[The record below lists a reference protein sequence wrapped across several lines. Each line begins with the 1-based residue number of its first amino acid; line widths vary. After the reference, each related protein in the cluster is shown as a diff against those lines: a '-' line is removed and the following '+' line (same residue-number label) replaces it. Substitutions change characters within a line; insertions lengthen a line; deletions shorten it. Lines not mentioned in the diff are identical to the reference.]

1 MCGRDMNTPT
11 KKGLRRCKEMRCCC
25 LWSAT
30 GGKDN
35 GQSLMVNRTIDSSR
49 RPKYIV
55 ESGVSSAKA
64 RLLRRDVGF
73 NTGKQVPEDNA
84 LSSTRRDR
92 CNRDQ
97 AIVGGV
103 RSVALP
109 LARFQTDENTASRH
123 EARRRKSDA
132 L

>member
-1 MCGRDMNTPT
+1 MPSQYLERQRAIVM
-11 KKGLRRCKEMRCCC
+11 L
-25 LWSAT
+25 L
-30 GGKDN
+30 
-35 GQSLMVNRTIDSSR
+35 VNRTIDSSR

-64 RLLRRDVGF
+64 CLLRCDVGF
-73 NTGKQVPEDNA
+73 NTGKQVSEDNA

-109 LARFQTDENTASRH
+109 LVQCHSTRPLPGGREYG
-123 EARRRKSDA
+123 
-132 L
+132 